1 MELLT
6 IQEAAELMRVSPMT
20 VRRRIDEGRLMA
32 VRVGRGVRVS
42 KEALDSFVKP
52 VEPKKRGQAP
62 ARPRAKLFTREDS
75 LFNIIGIAESGPDEP
90 TDVSA
95 NKLKYLAEAYAA
107 NHR

>member
-1 MELLT
+1 
-6 IQEAAELMRVSPMT
+6 MRVSPMT

-52 VEPKKRGQAP
+52 VEPKKRGYVP
-62 ARPRAKLFTREDS
+62 ARPRGKLFTREDS
-75 LFNIIGIAESGPDEP
+75 LFKIIGIAEGGPDEP

-107 NHR
+107 DNR